1 MTRKNLH
8 STKVTKGKSPIEMR
22 ELREKAEE
30 EGKGWSSKSIHSHNK
45 IFSNSRK
52 INKNDISR
60 EDLNVEINK
69 YLNRGG
75 EIRKISLEVKPSKF
89 DTDEET
95 KEFSKSEEQQFLLDN
110 VKTIHR
116 IVGVEDFS

>member
-1 MTRKNLH
+1 MTSKNLH
-8 STKVTKGKSPIEMR
+8 STKVTKGKSSIEMR
-22 ELREKAEE
+22 ELREKAEK
-30 EGKGWSSKSIHSHNK
+30 EGKGWSSKSINSHNK
-45 IFSNSRK
+45 IFSNSSK

-75 EIRKISLEVKPSKF
+75 EIRKISVEVIPTKF
-89 DTDEET
+89 DTDEEM